1 MNSLPKKMMK
11 LLQLEM
17 IFHISMVLFILKKV
31 IVVPNGFLKVS
42 NIASK
47 PKITKICLKLSET
60 YTLKVSQSIMNNR
73 KNLRMPQMLLRNL
86 SRRRNFKLL
95 KQLRKLKQRQRRR
108 EKDKMMIQW
117 KMTAQLKWTNLT
129 RKKFTTCSCHPAS
142 KEHLKIKYLDHLY
155 SVQLSL
161 II

>member
-86 SRRRNFKLL
+86 WRRRNFKLL

-117 KMTAQLKWTNLT
+117 KMTA
-129 RKKFTTCSCHPAS
+129 
-142 KEHLKIKYLDHLY
+142 
-155 SVQLSL
+155 
-161 II
+161 

>member
-1 MNSLPKKMMK
+1 MNSFPKMMMK

-17 IFHISMVLFILKKV
+17 ISHIFMVLFILKKV

-47 PKITKICLKLSET
+47 PKTTKICQKLLEI
-60 YTLKVSQSIMNNR
+60 YTLKVSLSIMINR
-73 KNLRMPQMLLRNL
+73 KNFKMPQMLLKNL
-86 SRRRNFKLL
+86 LKRKNFKLL
-95 KQLRKLKQRQRRR
+95 KQLRKLKQRQKRR
-108 EKDKMMIQW
+108 EKDKMMILW

-129 RKKFTTCSCHPAS
+129 RKKFTTCSYHPAS